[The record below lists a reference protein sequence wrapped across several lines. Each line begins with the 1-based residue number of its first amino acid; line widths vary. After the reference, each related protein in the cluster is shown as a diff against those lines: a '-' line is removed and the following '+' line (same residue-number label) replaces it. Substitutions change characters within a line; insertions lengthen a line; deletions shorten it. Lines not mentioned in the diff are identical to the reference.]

1 MSLTKSKKYA
11 SESCLRQHFLSCHSY
26 WPLRGHICL
35 GLFET
40 WLDPSRQSNLAWP
53 NFDEIPQRP
62 HWRALL
68 VQWRMGVDRG
78 ATCCCWPRRI
88 QVYSHSCMDI
98 DEITLKRRYGPAS
111 VSDVNTRWRSWF
123 EGFNLRRNRTG
134 MCIKTRPSKVFAVWP
149 FFSCFSPGLFSCLKV
164 GPMICSVGTAAT
176 SFTGLGM
183 AVMRVIFCP
192 SLPPHRFSA
201 FWLRSKCSICSY
213 QLNIWYEDHVSSS
226 ILNGFLQGM
235 ERQELAPVP
244 WRVGLAL
251 QYRKDRLTPL
261 TTQSLANQHQMVVST
276 YIRQW
281 ARIILAICNDQVRIC
296 HHFYMRQF

>member
-1 MSLTKSKKYA
+1 M
-11 SESCLRQHFLSCHSY
+11 
-26 WPLRGHICL
+26 
-35 GLFET
+35 
-40 WLDPSRQSNLAWP
+40 
-53 NFDEIPQRP
+53 
-62 HWRALL
+62 RA
-68 VQWRMGVDRG
+68 DRG
-78 ATCCCWPRRI
+78 ATCCCWPRQI
-88 QVYSHSCMDI
+88 QVYSHSCMDFN
-98 DEITLKRRYGPAS
+98 EMALKRPLIATSTLGGAPGLKAS
-111 VSDVNTRWRSWF
+111 TSGEIGLECASKLVHLR
-123 EGFNLRRNRTG
+123 NLK
-134 MCIKTRPSKVFAVWP
+134 CEC
-149 FFSCFSPGLFSCLKV
+149 FFFLFFHGLFSCLRV
-164 GPMICSVGTAAT
+164 GPMICSVRTAAT

-183 AVMRVIFCP
+183 ALVRVIFCP
-192 SLPPHRFSA
+192 SLTPHRFSA

-276 YIRQW
+276 HIRQR
-281 ARIILAICNDQVRIC
+281 ARLILAICHDQVSIC

>member
-1 MSLTKSKKYA
+1 MSTTLKLKRIQSLIKIHF
-11 SESCLRQHFLSCHSY
+11 EILQSCLTLDFVLNGFENWKAGLKASTSGEIGLECAPELVRLRYLQCDHFFL
-26 WPLRGHICL
+26 L
-35 GLFET
+35 LF
-40 WLDPSRQSNLAWP
+40 
-53 NFDEIPQRP
+53 
-62 HWRALL
+62 H
-68 VQWRMGVDRG
+68 
-78 ATCCCWPRRI
+78 
-88 QVYSHSCMDI
+88 
-98 DEITLKRRYGPAS
+98 
-111 VSDVNTRWRSWF
+111 
-123 EGFNLRRNRTG
+123 
-134 MCIKTRPSKVFAVWP
+134 
-149 FFSCFSPGLFSCLKV
+149 GLFSCLKV

-192 SLPPHRFSA
+192 SLTPHRFSA

>member
-1 MSLTKSKKYA
+1 
-11 SESCLRQHFLSCHSY
+11 
-26 WPLRGHICL
+26 
-35 GLFET
+35 
-40 WLDPSRQSNLAWP
+40 
-53 NFDEIPQRP
+53 
-62 HWRALL
+62 
-68 VQWRMGVDRG
+68 MGVDRG
-78 ATCCCWPRRI
+78 ATCCCWPRQI
-88 QVYSHSCMDI
+88 QVYSHSYMDI
-98 DEITLKRRYGPAS
+98 NEITLKRRYGMAS

-123 EGFNLRRNRTG
+123 EGFNFRRNRTG
-134 MCIKTRPSKVFAVWP
+134 MCTRARPSKIFAVWP
-149 FFSCFSPGLFSCLKV
+149 FFSCFS
-164 GPMICSVGTAAT
+164 TAFFHAWELARW
-176 SFTGLGM
+176 F
-183 AVMRVIFCP
+183 AVLVELPHPSQALAWQWWEWFFCP
-192 SLPPHRFSA
+192 SLTLHRFSA

-261 TTQSLANQHQMVVST
+261 TTQSSANQHQMVVST

-281 ARIILAICNDQVRIC
+281 ARIILAICNDHVRIC